1 MRLFKKL
8 LKMLTVIILLLIVGA
23 VGGLYWASRGF
34 DADQPASEPEV
45 NQTLVDQ
52 INVDPSPDALVVL
65 TYNIAYGRGS
75 VDDIGDLRSE
85 QEVRQ
90 VLEGL
95 AAFLIEADADVVAI
109 QEVDFDGHR
118 THHVEEL
125 EYLADEAGYPYR
137 ARITTWRNNYVP
149 FPYWPPSQHF
159 GAIHSGQAVLSRYP
173 ILDNRRTVMPQPD
186 ANPFYYNAFYLH
198 RSIQRVTLEVG
209 DDEITLYNCHL
220 EAFNVENRSDQAQLV
235 VEEVREDGRDRWI
248 VLGDMNSP
256 PPEAPQR
263 TNFVDEP
270 GWDATDDATIS
281 ILREGLGV
289 IENPGLEL
297 YESNQEQSFTFPT
310 GTPTRR
316 LDYIF
321 TSADLPVQSSQI
333 VYEAGL
339 LSDHY
344 PVIASIRLTPPTQP
358 DRTAVPV
365 DETEDSEGN

>member
-1 MRLFKKL
+1 M
-8 LKMLTVIILLLIVGA
+8 ILLLIVGA
-23 VGGLYWASRGF
+23 VGFLFWASRGF
-34 DADQPASEPEV
+34 DEDQTASEPEV
-45 NQTLVDQ
+45 NQTLLEQ
-52 INVDPSPDALVVL
+52 LNVDSSPDSLVVL

-85 QEVRQ
+85 QEIRQ
-90 VLEGL
+90 VLAGL
-95 AAFLIEADADVVAI
+95 AAFLREADADVVAI
-109 QEVDFDGHR
+109 QEVDFGGHR
-118 THHVEEL
+118 THHIDEL
-125 EYLADEAGYPYR
+125 ETLADEAGYPYR
-137 ARITTWRNNYVP
+137 AQITTWRNNYVP
-149 FPYWPPSQHF
+149 FPYWPTSQHF

-209 DDEITLYNCHL
+209 GEEITVYNCHL
-220 EAFNVENRSDQAQLV
+220 EAFNAENRSDQAQMV
-235 VEEVREDGRDRWI
+235 VEEVREDGRERWI
-248 VLGDMNSP
+248 VLGDMNSL

-263 TNFVDEP
+263 NNFVDEP

-289 IENPGLEL
+289 IEHPGLEL
-297 YESNQEQSFTFPT
+297 YESNQELSFTFPT

-321 TSADLPVQSSQI
+321 TSSDLPVQTSQ
-333 VYEAGL
+333 VMYEAGL

-344 PVIASIRLTPPTQP
+344 PVIGSIRLTPPAQTP
-358 DRTAVPV
+358 RTAVPV
-365 DETEDSEGN
+365 DETEDLEGN